1 MEKMKNSALGSGT
14 MQEIMSQTE
23 AWSGSLQQ
31 FKSSSMLQTVLK
43 KTSSR
48 SEWLFVGCGT
58 SFYLAE
64 AAAASWKTLTGQSAR
79 AVAASEILL
88 FPALTLPPVAN
99 LQAVIISRSGST
111 SEAVRAAAV
120 LRSEHR
126 IPTLGLTCTP
136 DSPLEATCELT
147 IRISAADET
156 SMVMTRSF
164 TSMLLVMQ
172 YLAAVKSGASDLC
185 AALESLAEHFAPS
198 LRIFSEKVEAF
209 TAKYSFEDYVFL
221 AQGPF
226 QGISREAALKVTE
239 MSCSYSQS
247 FHTLEFRHGPKSI
260 VNPAT
265 CLTFFVSE
273 QGKDAECEVL
283 AEMKKLG
290 GVILTVCNRAN
301 ETIRSSSDLVFELGL
316 ELPELA
322 TLAPFI
328 VPSQLLGCYTGI
340 KKGLNPDEP
349 KNLTRV
355 VLLD

>member
-1 MEKMKNSALGSGT
+1 MEKMTNASLGSGT
-14 MQEIMSQTE
+14 MQEIMSQTQ
-23 AWSGSLQQ
+23 AWSGSLQH
-31 FKSSSMLQTVLK
+31 FKSSSVLQAVLD

-48 SEWLFVGCGT
+48 TEWLFVGCGT

-64 AAAASWKTLTGQSAR
+64 VAAASWKTLTGLSAR

-88 FPALTLPPVAN
+88 FPALTLPSAAN
-99 LQAVIISRSGST
+99 LQAVVISRSGST

-126 IPTLGLTCTP
+126 IPTLGLTCSP

-172 YLAAVKSGASDLC
+172 YLAAVKGGAKDFC
-185 AALESLAEHFAPS
+185 AALESVANQFAPS
-198 LRIFSEKVEAF
+198 LQILAEKLETFA
-209 TAKYSFEDYVFL
+209 AKHSFEDYIFL
-221 AQGPF
+221 SQGPF
-226 QGISREAALKVTE
+226 YGIAREAALKVTE
-239 MSCSYSQS
+239 MSCSYSQA

-260 VNPAT
+260 VNAAT
-265 CLTFFVSE
+265 CLMFFISE
-273 QGKDAECEVL
+273 QGMGAECEVL

-290 GVILTVCNRAN
+290 GVILAVCNRAN

-316 ELPELA
+316 NVPELA
-322 TLAPFI
+322 TLAPSI
-328 VPSQLLGCYTGI
+328 VPAQLLGCYTGI
-340 KKGLNPDEP
+340 KKGLNPDAP
-349 KNLTRV
+349 KNLSRV

>member
-1 MEKMKNSALGSGT
+1 MEKIRNAALGSGT
-14 MQEIMSQTE
+14 MQEIRSQTR
-23 AWSGSLQQ
+23 AWSGALQD
-31 FKSSSMLQTVLK
+31 FKSSAMLRTVLD

-48 SEWLFVGCGT
+48 TEWLFVGCGT

-88 FPALTLPPVAN
+88 FPALTLPATEK
-99 LQAVIISRSGST
+99 LQAVVISRSGST

-120 LRSEHR
+120 LRNEHR

-172 YLAAVKSGASDLC
+172 YLAAAKGGAKDFC
-185 AALESLAEHFAPS
+185 VALETLAQRFAP
-198 LRIFSEKVEAF
+198 LLPVFAENLDAF
-209 TAKYSFEDYVFL
+209 TAKHNFEDYIFL
-221 AQGPF
+221 GQGPF
-226 QGISREAALKVTE
+226 QGIVREAALKVTE

-260 VNPAT
+260 VTSAT
-265 CLTFFVSE
+265 CLTFFISE

-290 GVILTVCNRAN
+290 GVILTVCNVAN
-301 ETIRSSSDLVFELGL
+301 ETIRASSDLVFELGL
-316 ELPELA
+316 EVPELA

-328 VPSQLLGCYTGI
+328 VSSQLLGCYTGI
-340 KKGLNPDEP
+340 KKGLNPDAP

>member
-1 MEKMKNSALGSGT
+1 MEKIKNAAHGSGT
-14 MQEIMSQTE
+14 KREIMSQTQ
-23 AWSGSLQQ
+23 AWSGSLQH
-31 FKSSSMLQTVLK
+31 FKSSSIVQTVLD

-48 SEWLFVGCGT
+48 TEWLFVGCGT

-88 FPALTLPPVAN
+88 FPALTLPSPAN
-99 LQAVIISRSGST
+99 LQAVVISRSGST

-120 LRSEHR
+120 LRGEHR

-136 DSPLEATCELT
+136 DSPLEATCDLT

-164 TSMLLVMQ
+164 TSMLLVLQ
-172 YLAAVKSGASDLC
+172 YLAAVKSGAKDFC
-185 AALESLAEHFAPS
+185 AALESLADRFAPS
-198 LRIFSEKVEAF
+198 LGVFSEALETF
-209 TAKYSFEDYVFL
+209 TARRDFEDYVFL

-226 QGISREAALKVTE
+226 QGIAREAALKVTE
-239 MSCSYSQS
+239 MSCSYSQA

-260 VNPAT
+260 VSAAT
-265 CLTFFVSE
+265 CLMFFISE
-273 QGKDAECEVL
+273 QGADAECEVL
-283 AEMKKLG
+283 VEMKKLG
-290 GVILTVCNRAN
+290 GVILAVCNRAN
-301 ETIRSSSDLVFELGL
+301 ETIRSSSDVVFELGL
-316 ELPELA
+316 NVPGLA
-322 TLAPFI
+322 TLAPAI
-328 VPSQLLGCYTGI
+328 VPAQLLGCYTGI
-340 KKGLNPDEP
+340 QKGLNPDAP